1 MKTKTKTTNRTFK
14 DRIQDQ
20 DGVIECYD
28 DLCNR
33 KTYKIQVLNKIICC
47 LLAILFAAVLYGIAE
62 SNENGALRTQIERF
76 EMIAKGKKVGP

>member
-1 MKTKTKTTNRTFK
+1 MKNETKEKNLTPK
-14 DRIQDQ
+14 DRIKAQN
-20 DGVIECYD
+20 GIIECYD

-33 KTYKIQVLNKIICC
+33 KSKNIRALNRIICC

-62 SNENGALRTQIERF
+62 SNENGALRTQIERY